1 MFVSRE
7 QSIYLF
13 RQNQLK
19 MRTKESRNCT
29 QEESSIAIGE
39 AAVALHVSQ
48 TDHSSNH
55 VDDVFPAGGESSEN
69 WNGNATCK
77 NPLHPNKSS
86 SVSHLSA
93 SDVLIDSHHNESCV
107 KQNQDKQGKVRI
119 VSASS
124 SGSPKEGI
132 TPQPPSIPTKDSHHS
147 SEEFV
152 TKVPPSFTI
161 DVKSALDHVL
171 TEFKQGDGENSKG
184 IHKYGSDRPCILQQ
198 PLMADYLSSGRPSG
212 ASTPGLSN
220 SGEVFG
226 YESKD
231 DSHHVEASMMLPE
244 DSLTMIAQMSVTT
257 KNESSSPEPHSG
269 KEMPQNEEVTSVL
282 QSKANHDESENS
294 GHKTPLIAGTAAA
307 AMDAMQRNSNLFSG
321 NNGIHQSLL
330 TSQALKKPKLIEAEC
345 KEAENLNPVSMNFSE
360 ENSEKVK
367 RHEKGMDMLADII
380 SHAVPISSTS
390 KGDTTSCNSD
400 TKNISENTGEQI
412 EIPVGQSLSV
422 YSKIA
427 KDAGI
432 ATHTPLPLVHSRTQ
446 EVDTIIDPGAKQ
458 NTNTSHHNDIMLGS
472 REIGKI
478 RRYIAATGE
487 FSEWEDL
494 PCQTYGG
501 KEPRRWNHLNI
512 DESIEIPLRRGGR
525 LRVFPNFLADIRRD
539 KVASSMNDCNLY
551 RQYCRHGESQ
561 DMEQRT
567 QVLLSSQVDTICYGR
582 AKNCRP
588 GYQYEG
594 ITMMAQPLSHVPQID
609 LLAGDLAELYRLPE
623 KEWNIGATLVCYR
636 NGEDH
641 MTWSSNVEQGEVLI
655 LCIIVESQTCTRP
668 ILIRPKDN
676 APLQDGDEEIIV
688 FVGQG
693 DAYEM
698 DGTSFFFL
706 LNIIKIV
713 MFPTNIRLIRI
724 KGTMQLYYEHCI
736 PKKEDDPFAKRTV
749 VVFRHGKQNDVM
761 FDTGIPVF
769 DNDQTDVHTD
779 FATSST
785 VNFGHPSSDII
796 EGKEVYTKEML
807 IQSGAHH
814 FERRWVSGTM
824 RDGCDSILVERQDL
838 LLREDDGLCWLQIT
852 SARHEGGAALY
863 QSFTNKTPIRV
874 FRSSD
879 LDSRYAPDVYQDEV
893 GQTLY
898 RYDGLY
904 AVKAIWDSDGDETD
918 EAPSSD
924 GLQYTFLLTRYP
936 KVPADESI
944 ESEMNYN
951 RMSVQELWNE
961 IQKRRQ
967 ILKPRPFQFSHPIT
981 SLAPIGD
988 KSNLT
993 RRRKDVIELPSETNS
1008 KQRKKRKKNLVNTEE
1023 SEESK
1028 IVTDCE
1034 VKSAQ
1039 ADTDSLNIDQPGKKP
1054 KRASAAAARSY
1065 LQEAMQNKFGSQEKE
1080 KKFISSERDDA
1091 SSLKRST
1098 NNKSSEESVSS
1109 DDHHFSDKGTKVISV
1124 PIGLQSHIADTEESI
1139 SVSSTQISDMK
1150 RTKRTYTRRSTATSN
1165 KGTKRSRSSPDSR
1178 KAHLKKQKLKIDPS
1192 VIEVGNR
1199 IHVDYKNILYKAT
1212 VRKIR
1217 VKNNVLEFSVHYDG
1231 NKKSN
1236 VRWINAEMINGIL
1249 PGADNTDEVKSN
1261 SRIGQP
1267 SAVTK
1272 MNDEED
1278 YESIQDQETLESN
1291 EGVTSFSY
1299 QKGDMVYVDYKNVL
1313 YHASIQRTRINRKGV
1328 QEYLVH
1334 YDGFKRTSDRWLT
1347 ADSLFDINEES
1358 TDRYKMQRGEES
1370 FSSKANMTSSISK
1383 GKNLVTGVQEVS
1395 TSASPSLDMGKNEP
1409 GVDFLPGSCVFV
1421 VRDDALYLAKMLKR
1435 RGKAPDMDYLIHYDG
1450 SSDNYDSW
1458 VPIHLIYEINPRTR
1472 RIYESTSNKRDPL
1485 NDGEEDDESDEES
1498 DTEDGKVLNESPGRR
1513 TARSKNVPTKSIKSD
1528 EYSKTRRSSPQK
1540 SDIHLNSSPTNKK
1553 PERKRGKNHNEKM
1566 PKLLEMTGIEAGV
1579 EFLPGSTVFIVWK
1592 DALYLGKMLKKRGKG
1607 ADMEYFVHYD
1617 GFRKSSDAWVSASMI
1632 YEINPQTKRA
1642 FNKQKKQ
1649 K

>member
-1 MFVSRE
+1 
-7 QSIYLF
+7 
-13 RQNQLK
+13 
-19 MRTKESRNCT
+19 MRTKESRNST
-29 QEESSIAIGE
+29 QEVSSIAIGE
-39 AAVALHVSQ
+39 AAVALHASE

-55 VDDVFPAGGESSEN
+55 MIQVFPARGESSEN
-69 WNGNATCK
+69 WNDHATCK

-93 SDVLIDSHHNESCV
+93 SEVLIDSHHNDSCV
-107 KQNQDKQGKVRI
+107 KQNQEKQGKVRI

-132 TPQPPSIPTKDSHHS
+132 TPQPPSIPAKDSHHS

-152 TKVPPSFTI
+152 TKVPPAFTI

-171 TEFKQGDGENSKG
+171 TEFQQGDGENSKG

-198 PLMADYLSSGRPSG
+198 PLMGDYLSSGRPSG

-226 YESKD
+226 FESKD

-257 KNESSSPEPHSG
+257 KNESSSPES
-269 KEMPQNEEVTSVL
+269 Q
-282 QSKANHDESENS
+282 SENDITQDKEGTDFEYS

-321 NNGIHQSLL
+321 NNGTHQSLL
-330 TSQALKKPKLIEAEC
+330 TLQALKKPKLIEAEC

-360 ENSEKVK
+360 ENTEKVK

-380 SHAVPISSTS
+380 SHAVPISSTPQ
-390 KGDTTSCNSD
+390 GDTTSCNGD
-400 TKNISENTGEQI
+400 TQKTSENAGEQI

-432 ATHTPLPLVHSRTQ
+432 ATHTPLPLVHSHTQ
-446 EVDTIIDPGAKQ
+446 QVDTIINPGAKQ
-458 NTNTSHHNDIMLGS
+458 DSNALHHNDIMLGS

-539 KVASSMNDCNLY
+539 KVASSINNCNLY

-567 QVLLSSQVDTICYGR
+567 QVLLSSQVDTICNGR
-582 AKNCRP
+582 VKNCRP

-594 ITMMAQPLSHVPQID
+594 ITMMAQPLSHVPQIE

-698 DGTSFFFL
+698 DGMSFFFL
-706 LNIIKIV
+706 LNILLIV
-713 MFPTNIRLIRI
+713 MFPTNIRIIRI

-749 VVFRHGKQNDVM
+749 VVFRHGKQNDVK

-769 DNDQTDVHTD
+769 DNDQTDVHAD
-779 FATSST
+779 FPISST

-918 EAPSSD
+918 EAPSLD
-924 GLQYTFLLTRYP
+924 GSQYTFLLTRYP

-1028 IVTDCE
+1028 IITDCE
-1034 VKSAQ
+1034 FKSAQ
-1039 ADTDSLNIDQPGKKP
+1039 ADTNSLNIDQPGKKP

-1091 SSLKRST
+1091 SSLKRFT
-1098 NNKSSEESVSS
+1098 NNKTSEESVSS
-1109 DDHHFSDKGTKVISV
+1109 YDHHFSDKETKLISV
-1124 PIGLQSHIADTEESI
+1124 PIGLQSHVADTEESI
-1139 SVSSTQISDMK
+1139 SVSSTQMSDMK
-1150 RTKRTYTRRSTATSN
+1150 TTKRAYNRRSTVTSN
-1165 KGTKRSRSSPDSR
+1165 KATKHSRSSPDSK
-1178 KAHLKKQKLKIDPS
+1178 KAHLKKQKLKVDPS
-1192 VIEVGNR
+1192 IIEVGNR

-1217 VKNNVLEFSVHYDG
+1217 VKNNFLEFSVHYDG

-1249 PGADNTDEVKSN
+1249 PEAENADETKSN
-1261 SRIGQP
+1261 SKISQR

-1272 MNDEED
+1272 MNDVED
-1278 YESIQDQETLESN
+1278 YESIQDQETIESN
-1291 EGVTSFSY
+1291 EDTTSFSY

-1313 YHASIQRTRINRKGV
+1313 YHASIQRTKINRKGV

-1358 TDRYKMQRGEES
+1358 TDRYNMQRGEETS
-1370 FSSKANMTSSISK
+1370 NSKANKLITSSISK
-1383 GKNLVTGVQEVS
+1383 RKNLVTEVQKVS
-1395 TSASPSLDMGKNEP
+1395 TSTSSSLDMGNNEP

-1435 RGKAPDMDYLIHYDG
+1435 RGKAPDMDYFIHYDG

-1485 NDGEEDDESDEES
+1485 NDGEEDEETDDES
-1498 DTEDGKVLNESPGRR
+1498 DTEDGKALNESPGRH
-1513 TARSKNVPTKSIKSD
+1513 TARSKKVPTKSIRRD
-1528 EYSKTRRSSPQK
+1528 EYSKTRRSSPQN
-1540 SDIHLNSSPTNKK
+1540 SDVHLETSPTNKK
-1553 PERKRGKNHNEKM
+1553 KERKRSKNHDEKM

-1592 DALYLGKMLKKRGKG
+1592 NALYLGKMLKKRGKG